1 MTTAAITFDTLAYSK
16 KLKKAGVP
24 DKQAEAQ
31 TEIMAEMMTET
42 ISKQFATKNDLHTE
56 VNKLRVEMKELRA
69 EFKQDMAHQT
79 MRLGAMM
86 AGSVVTMLTLLPI
99 IMKLVNQ
106 I

>member
-1 MTTAAITFDTLAYSK
+1 
-16 KLKKAGVP
+16 
-24 DKQAEAQ
+24 
-31 TEIMAEMMTET
+31 MTET
-42 ISKQFATKNDLHTE
+42 IAKQFAKKHDLHTE

-79 MRLGAMM
+79 MRLGVMM